1 MSKRV
6 WVQGPIAI
14 DTVVYVEKFPTPG
27 TFMNSTRTEERTG
40 GTSANV
46 ALGLCTTGV
55 ETNFVGYLGNDDNGK
70 KLREVLD
77 KSEIK
82 HSIITEIDGPT
93 SNALILIDDKAERTI
108 ISMTKPYL
116 RELRMDNVPF
126 SEGDVVAI
134 ILWREEFLNDLLR
147 AESAGCLTVVGAAA
161 LVDANVSHAY
171 LAIGSVS
178 DIPSGV
184 NPEDHLDRFDEI
196 VLTDGLNGARYY
208 SKKQKLQQSAL
219 KVDAIDVTGAGDAF
233 ISGYL
238 AALANELD
246 PSQCLLIATQWAA
259 SSVQINSSIPPAFD
273 LVRKEWGIELPL

>member
-27 TFMNSTRTEERTG
+27 TFMNSIRTVERTG

-70 KLREVLD
+70 KLRKVLD

-82 HSIITEIDGPT
+82 SSIITEIDGPT
-93 SNALILIDDKAERTI
+93 SNALVLIDDKAERTI

-126 SEGDVVAI
+126 SEGDIVAI

-147 AESAGCLTVVGAAA
+147 AETSGCLTVVGAAA
-161 LVDANVSHAY
+161 LVDANVSHAH

-208 SKKQKLQQSAL
+208 SKKQKLEQSAL

>member
-147 AESAGCLTVVGAAA
+147 AESSGCLTVVGAAA
-161 LVDANVSHAY
+161 LVDAKVSHAH

-273 LVRKEWGIELPL
+273 LVREEWGIELAL

>member
-1 MSKRV
+1 MAKRV

-14 DTVVYVEKFPTPG
+14 DTVVYLEKFPTPG
-27 TFMNSTRTEERTG
+27 TFMNSIKTVERTG

-55 ETNFVGYLGNDDNGK
+55 DTNFVGYLGNDDNGK

-77 KSEIK
+77 KSQINS
-82 HSIITEIDGPT
+82 SIITEINGPT
-93 SNALILIDDKAERTI
+93 SHALILVDDNAERTI
-108 ISMTKPYL
+108 ISMTTPYL
-116 RELRMDNVPF
+116 RELRMDKVPF
-126 SEGDVVAI
+126 VNPDIVAFV
-134 ILWREEFLNDLLR
+134 LWREEFLGDLQR
-147 AESAGCLTVVGAAA
+147 AEKSGCFTVVGASA
-161 LVDANVSHAY
+161 LVDAHVVHANMV
-171 LAIGSVS
+171 LGSVS
-178 DIPSGV
+178 DIPSDV
-184 NPEDHLDRFDEI
+184 NPENHLDRFDEI

-273 LVRKEWGIELPL
+273 LVRKEWGIELAL

>member
-27 TFMNSTRTEERTG
+27 TFMNSIRTVERTG

-70 KLREVLD
+70 KLRKVLD

-82 HSIITEIDGPT
+82 SSIITEIDGPT
-93 SNALILIDDKAERTI
+93 SNALVLIDDKAERTI

-126 SEGDVVAI
+126 SEGDIVAI

-147 AESAGCLTVVGAAA
+147 ADSSGCLTVVGAAA
-161 LVDANVSHAY
+161 LVDANVSHAH

-208 SKKQKLQQSAL
+208 SKKQKLEQSAL

>member
-27 TFMNSTRTEERTG
+27 TFMNSTRTVERTG

-126 SEGDVVAI
+126 SKGDVVAI
-134 ILWREEFLNDLLR
+134 ILWREEFLSDLQR
-147 AESAGCLTVVGAAA
+147 AESSGCLTVVGAAA
-161 LVDANVSHAY
+161 LVDANVSHAH

-238 AALANELD
+238 AALANDLE
-246 PSQCLLIATQWAA
+246 PAQCLLIGAQWAA
-259 SSVQINSSIPPAFD
+259 SSVQVNSSIPPAFD

>member
-27 TFMNSTRTEERTG
+27 TFVNSTRTEERTG

-46 ALGLCTTGV
+46 ALGLCTTAV

-134 ILWREEFLNDLLR
+134 VLWREEFLNDLLR
-147 AESAGCLTVVGAAA
+147 AESLGCLTVVGAAA
-161 LVDANVSHAY
+161 LVDANVSHAH

-184 NPEDHLDRFDEI
+184 NPENHLDRFDEI

-246 PSQCLLIATQWAA
+246 PSQCLLVATQWAA
-259 SSVQINSSIPPAFD
+259 SAVQVNSSIPPAFD
-273 LVRKEWGIELPL
+273 LVRKEWGIELPI

>member
-6 WVQGPIAI
+6 WIQGPIAI
-14 DTVVYVEKFPTPG
+14 DTVVYLDEFPTPG
-27 TFMNSTRTEERTG
+27 TFMNSIRTEERTG

-46 ALGLCTTGV
+46 ALGLCTTEV

-70 KLREVLD
+70 KLREVID
-77 KSEIK
+77 KSRITN
-82 HSIITEIDGPT
+82 SVITEIDGPT
-93 SNALILIDDKAERTI
+93 SHALILVDDKAERTI
-108 ISMTKPYL
+108 ISMTTPYL

-126 SEGDVVAI
+126 SAGDIVAF

-147 AESAGCLTVVGAAA
+147 AESSGCLTIVGAAA
-161 LVDANVSHAY
+161 LMDKKVAHAN

-184 NPEDHLDRFDEI
+184 NPEDHLNRFDEI
-196 VLTDGLNGARYY
+196 VITDGLNGARYY
-208 SKKQKLQQSAL
+208 SKKQKLHQPAL
-219 KVDAIDVTGAGDAF
+219 KVDAIDATGAGDAF

-246 PSQCLLIATQWAA
+246 PSQSILIATQWAA
-259 SSVQINSSIPPAFD
+259 SSVQVNSSIPPAFD

>member
-27 TFMNSTRTEERTG
+27 TFMNSIRTVERTG

-55 ETNFVGYLGNDDNGK
+55 ETNFVGYLGNDNNGK

-77 KSEIK
+77 KSQIK
-82 HSIITEIDGPT
+82 HSVITEIDGPT

-126 SEGDVVAI
+126 SKGDIVAI

-147 AESAGCLTVVGAAA
+147 AESTGCLTVVGAAA
-161 LVDANVSHAY
+161 LVDPNVSHAH

-196 VLTDGLNGARYY
+196 VLTDSLNGARYY

-259 SSVQINSSIPPAFD
+259 SSVQVNSSIPPAFD

>member
-1 MSKRV
+1 MAKRV

-14 DTVVYVEKFPTPG
+14 DTVVYLEKFPTPG
-27 TFMNSTRTEERTG
+27 TFMNSIKTVERTG

-55 ETNFVGYLGNDDNGK
+55 DTNFVGYLGNDDNGK

-77 KSEIK
+77 KSQINS
-82 HSIITEIDGPT
+82 SIITEINGPT
-93 SNALILIDDKAERTI
+93 SHALILIDDKAERTI
-108 ISMTKPYL
+108 ISMTTPYL
-116 RELRMDNVPF
+116 RELRMDKVPF
-126 SEGDVVAI
+126 VNPDIVAFV
-134 ILWREEFLNDLLR
+134 LWREEFLGDLQR
-147 AESAGCLTVVGAAA
+147 AEKSGCFTVVGASA
-161 LVDANVSHAY
+161 LVDAHVVHANMV
-171 LAIGSVS
+171 LGSVS
-178 DIPSGV
+178 DIPSDV
-184 NPEDHLDRFDEI
+184 NPENHLDRFDEI

-259 SSVQINSSIPPAFD
+259 SSIQMNSSIPPAFD
-273 LVRKEWGIELPL
+273 LVRKEWGIELAL

>member
-14 DTVVYVEKFPTPG
+14 DTIVYVEKFPTPG

-70 KLREVLD
+70 KLREILD

-208 SKKQKLQQSAL
+208 SKKQMLQQTAL

-238 AALANELD
+238 AALANELE

-259 SSVQINSSIPPAFD
+259 SSVQMNSSIPPAFD

>member
-14 DTVVYVEKFPTPG
+14 DTVVYVDKFPTPG

-147 AESAGCLTVVGAAA
+147 AESSGCLTVVGAAA
-161 LVDANVSHAY
+161 LVDANVSHAH

-178 DIPSGV
+178 DFPSGV

-196 VLTDGLNGARYY
+196 VLTDGFNGARYY

>member
-27 TFMNSTRTEERTG
+27 TFMNSIRTVERTG

-70 KLREVLD
+70 KLRKVLD

-82 HSIITEIDGPT
+82 SSIITEIDGPT
-93 SNALILIDDKAERTI
+93 SNALVLIDDKAERTI

-126 SEGDVVAI
+126 SEGDIVAI

-147 AESAGCLTVVGAAA
+147 ADSSGCLTVVGAAA
-161 LVDANVSHAY
+161 LVDANVSHAH

-246 PSQCLLIATQWAA
+246 PSQCLLMATRWAA
-259 SSVQINSSIPPAFD
+259 SAVQVNSSIPPAFD

>member
-46 ALGLCTTGV
+46 ALGLCTTAV

-126 SEGDVVAI
+126 SEGEVVAI
-134 ILWREEFLNDLLR
+134 VLWREEFLNDLLR
-147 AESAGCLTVVGAAA
+147 AESSGCLTVVGAAA
-161 LVDANVSHAY
+161 LVDANVSHAH

-184 NPEDHLDRFDEI
+184 NPENHLDRFDEI

>member
-126 SEGDVVAI
+126 SNGDIVAI

-147 AESAGCLTVVGAAA
+147 AESSGCLTVVGAAA
-161 LVDANVSHAY
+161 LVDANVSHAH

-273 LVRKEWGIELPL
+273 LVRKEWGIESPL

>member
-147 AESAGCLTVVGAAA
+147 AESSGCLTVVGAAA
-161 LVDANVSHAY
+161 LVDANVSHAH

-238 AALANELD
+238 AALANELN

>member
-1 MSKRV
+1 MGKRV

-27 TFMNSTRTEERTG
+27 TFMNSIRSVERTG

-70 KLREVLD
+70 KLRKVLD

-82 HSIITEIDGPT
+82 YSIITEIDGPT

-147 AESAGCLTVVGAAA
+147 AETSGCLTVVGAAA
-161 LVDANVSHAY
+161 LVDANVSHAH

-208 SKKQKLQQSAL
+208 SKKQKLEQSAL

-246 PSQCLLIATQWAA
+246 PSQCLLMATRWAA
-259 SSVQINSSIPPAFD
+259 SAVQVNSSIPPAFD

>member
-93 SNALILIDDKAERTI
+93 SNALVLIDDKAERTI

-147 AESAGCLTVVGAAA
+147 AESSGCLTVVGAAA
-161 LVDANVSHAY
+161 LVDANVSHAH

>member
-27 TFMNSTRTEERTG
+27 TFMNSIRSVERTG

-70 KLREVLD
+70 KLRKVLD

-82 HSIITEIDGPT
+82 YSIITEIDGPT

-147 AESAGCLTVVGAAA
+147 AESSGCLTVVGAAA
-161 LVDANVSHAY
+161 LVDANVSHAH

-208 SKKQKLQQSAL
+208 SKKQKLEQSAL

-246 PSQCLLIATQWAA
+246 PSQCLLMATRWAA
-259 SSVQINSSIPPAFD
+259 SAVQVNSSIPPAFD

>member
-27 TFMNSTRTEERTG
+27 TFMNSIRTVERTG

-70 KLREVLD
+70 KLRKVLD

-82 HSIITEIDGPT
+82 SSIITEIDGPT
-93 SNALILIDDKAERTI
+93 SNALVLIDDKAERTI

-126 SEGDVVAI
+126 SEGDIVAI

-147 AESAGCLTVVGAAA
+147 ADSSGCLTVVGAAA
-161 LVDANVSHAY
+161 LVDANVSHAH

-196 VLTDGLNGARYY
+196 VLTDGLIGARYY

>member
-27 TFMNSTRTEERTG
+27 TFMNSIRTVERTG

-70 KLREVLD
+70 KLRKVLD

-82 HSIITEIDGPT
+82 SSIITEIDGPT
-93 SNALILIDDKAERTI
+93 SNALVLIDDKAERTI

-116 RELRMDNVPF
+116 RQLRMDNVLF
-126 SEGDVVAI
+126 SKGDIVAI

-147 AESAGCLTVVGAAA
+147 ADSSGCLTVVGAAA
-161 LVDANVSHAY
+161 LVDANVSHAH

>member
-14 DTVVYVEKFPTPG
+14 DTVVYVEKFPLPG
-27 TFMNSTRTEERTG
+27 TFMNSIRTEERTG

-82 HSIITEIDGPT
+82 HSIITEIEGPT

-126 SEGDVVAI
+126 SEGDIVAI
-134 ILWREEFLNDLLR
+134 VLWREEFLNDLNR
-147 AESAGCLTVVGAAA
+147 AESSGCLTVVGAAA
-161 LVDANVSHAY
+161 LVDLNVSRAH
-171 LAIGSVS
+171 LVIGSVS

-208 SKKQKLQQSAL
+208 SKKQKLQQTAL
-219 KVDAIDVTGAGDAF
+219 KVEAIDVTGAGDAF

-238 AALANELD
+238 AALANDLE
-246 PSQCLLIATQWAA
+246 PSHCLLIATQWAA
-259 SSVQINSSIPPAFD
+259 SSVQMNSSIPPAFD
-273 LVRKEWGIELPL
+273 LVRKEWGIELSL

>member
-27 TFMNSTRTEERTG
+27 TFMNSIRTVERTG

-70 KLREVLD
+70 KLRKVLD

-82 HSIITEIDGPT
+82 YSIITEIDGPT

-147 AESAGCLTVVGAAA
+147 AETSGCLTVVGAAA
-161 LVDANVSHAY
+161 LVDANVSHAH

-208 SKKQKLQQSAL
+208 SKKQKLEQSAL

-246 PSQCLLIATQWAA
+246 PSQCLLMATRWAA
-259 SSVQINSSIPPAFD
+259 SAVQVNSSIPPAFD